1 MRRIGLTLAALAT
14 FFVVPSAVHAQGSD
28 STADDNPRYQDHTNY
43 QTSRTIEG
51 QIVKID
57 AREGYLVLAYKE
69 KNVRFDVHEKV
80 KLKADKNTG
89 LNRKDLRLED
99 FPVGGRVKLTLRTSD
114 GQLLEMRLRA
124 QKKT

>member
-1 MRRIGLTLAALAT
+1 MGLTVAVLTT
-14 FFVVPSAVHAQGSD
+14 FFVVPSAVHAQASGTSN
-28 STADDNPRYQDHTNY
+28 TPPRLDHSNY

-51 QIVKID
+51 DIVAID

-69 KNVRFDVHEKV
+69 ENYQVGVDEKV
-80 KLKADKNTG
+80 KLKADKKTG

-99 FPVGGRVKLTLRTSD
+99 FPVGGRVKLTFRTSD

-124 QKKT
+124 RKKS